1 MAIRGAALVLLLCAG
16 TALAAG
22 APPAPTAN
30 PPYPTREMTMA
41 NVRQIYGQPQRALP
55 AVPATAGGPHRPPI
69 IRWIYPDFTV
79 YFERNLVIH
88 TVVTHPRLAPRV
100 YPSAAATGD

>member
-1 MAIRGAALVLLLCAG
+1 MGIRGLVLTLMLAG
-16 TALAAG
+16 APALAAG
-22 APPAPTAN
+22 GGNAPPAPTVN

-41 NVRQIYGQPQRALP
+41 NVRQIFGAPQRMLP

-69 IRWIYPDFTV
+69 VRWIYPDFTV

-88 TVVTHPRLAPRV
+88 TVVTHPRLAPPV
-100 YPSAAATGD
+100 DTAAGG